1 MHKFIG
7 FMGRIKCSEA
17 NSVYEGIIR
26 KERGN
31 EKEKIEKKVY
41 ICVKIC
47 MWKRSIYFGMTLSK

>member
-1 MHKFIG
+1 
-7 FMGRIKCSEA
+7 MGRIKCSEA

-31 EKEKIEKKVY
+31 KKEKIEKKVY